1 MPTNNGTKEGITNPR
16 FKASGLQIRWSRG
29 KMKRF
34 ICIIPVLFCVIV
46 SCNLQRSTDTLVCEQ
61 GAEGYDEIM
70 LLNGDT
76 MFAMPYPDGSGYRPL
91 RRGKFYNFRAGTD
104 NEKSFFVTEGGF
116 VIAGHIDNYV
126 KTDSFLLA
134 DRKPLDSIFGSLQT
148 LPCPF
153 DSSSTYLGRPYVNY
167 TNRKDRERQLRESP
181 IHDFWI
187 IDQKTSDV
195 YGPMS
200 FDEYLAKKKE
210 LGVSPTLRLKCE
222 Q

>member
-1 MPTNNGTKEGITNPR
+1 MRRAKHFVG
-16 FKASGLQIRWSRG
+16 
-29 KMKRF
+29 
-34 ICIIPVLFCVIV
+34 IIPVLFCVIV

-61 GAEGYDEIM
+61 GTEGYDEII

-76 MFAMPYPDGSGYRPL
+76 MFAMPYPNGTGYWPL
-91 RRGKFYNFRAGTD
+91 RRGKFYNFRTGTD
-104 NEKSFFVTEGGF
+104 NEKAFFVTEEGF

-134 DRKPLDSIFGSLQT
+134 DRKPLDSIFGPSQT

-153 DSSSTYLGRPYVNY
+153 DSSSTYRGRPYDSC
-167 TNRKDRERQLRESP
+167 TNLKDRERQLRESH

-200 FDEYLAKKKE
+200 FDDYLAKKKE
-210 LGVSPTLRLKCE
+210 LGVPSTLRLKCE

>member
-1 MPTNNGTKEGITNPR
+1 MITNNRSKKEIANSH
-16 FKASGLQIRWSRG
+16 FKANVMQIRWNR
-29 KMKRF
+29 KCLMYF
-34 ICIIPVLFCVIV
+34 IPFLLCFFI
-46 SCNLQRSTDTLVCEQ
+46 SCNLDRSTETLVCEQ
-61 GAEGYDEIM
+61 GTEGYDEII

-76 MFAMPYPDGSGYRPL
+76 IFSMPYPDRSESRPL

-104 NEKSFFVTEGGF
+104 NEKAFFVTEGGF

-167 TNRKDRERQLRESP
+167 TNSKDRERQLRESP

-200 FDEYLAKKKE
+200 FDDYLAKKKE
-210 LGVSPTLRLKCE
+210 LGVPPTLRLKYE

>member
-1 MPTNNGTKEGITNPR
+1 MLTNNRSKQEIANFH
-16 FKASGLQIRWSRG
+16 FKANVMQIRWNRKCLIYSIPFLLCF
-29 KMKRF
+29 F
-34 ICIIPVLFCVIV
+34 I
-46 SCNLQRSTDTLVCEQ
+46 SCNWGRSTDTLVCEQ
-61 GAEGYDEIM
+61 GTDGYDEII

-76 MFAMPYPDGSGYRPL
+76 MFSMPYPERSGYRPL

-104 NEKSFFVTEGGF
+104 NEKAFFVTEGGF

-153 DSSSTYLGRPYVNY
+153 DSSSTYLERPHVNY

-200 FDEYLAKKKE
+200 FDDYLAKKKE
-210 LGVSPTLRLKCE
+210 LNVPNELKLKSE
-222 Q
+222 VNR